1 MLPKDF
7 SQFQVAS
14 LAGLGAIY
22 WGMAA
27 YKIRRFG
34 PVAYANDLRRIS
46 MFLSLLPIGYVVI
59 RFSEAILGINS
70 KERLTTTTIMCSS
83 ALLLDGIA
91 FMWFPTI
98 YENPELKQKN
108 PPAAVTV
115 SRMGA
120 ALILGGVGILLGI
133 ALFT

>member
-27 YKIRRFG
+27 YEIRCFG
-34 PVAYANDLRRIS
+34 PVSLANDLRRIS
-46 MFLSLLPIGYVVI
+46 MFLSLVPLSYGVI
-59 RFSEAILGINS
+59 RFSEAIVGINS
-70 KERLTTTTIMCSS
+70 KERLATTVIMCSS

-108 PPAAVTV
+108 PAAAVTV

-120 ALILGGVGILLGI
+120 ALILGGVGIILGI
-133 ALFT
+133 GLFT

>member
-7 SQFQVAS
+7 SQFQVAG
-14 LAGLGAIY
+14 LVGLGTIY

-27 YKIRRFG
+27 YKIRYLG
-34 PVAYANDLRRIS
+34 PIAYANDLRRIS
-46 MFLSLLPIGYVVI
+46 MFLSLLPLSYVLI
-59 RFSEAILGINS
+59 RFSEGILGINS
-70 KERLTTTTIMCSS
+70 KERLAATTIMCSS

-108 PPAAVTV
+108 PAAAVTV

-120 ALILGGVGILLGI
+120 ALILGGVGVILGI
-133 ALFT
+133 ALLT